1 MAKIIRLLMIAVLF
15 VGFSAGNVL
24 AETMWAKKDRV
35 KVTAE
40 KSPTSSVVAILR
52 VGDQVQVVQKS
63 GRLYKVKMRNGKSG
77 WVFKFK
83 LSDTQ
88 PEEKSGGSGLSGVAG
103 DNTVVAQEARAG
115 GSIRGL
121 KETTE
126 QYADKKHISEADRRS
141 VEKMEQRTV
150 TDDELNQFKKD
161 GRIGE
166 YAGGVS

>member
-141 VEKMEQRTV
+141 VEKMEQR
-150 TDDELNQFKKD
+150 KKD